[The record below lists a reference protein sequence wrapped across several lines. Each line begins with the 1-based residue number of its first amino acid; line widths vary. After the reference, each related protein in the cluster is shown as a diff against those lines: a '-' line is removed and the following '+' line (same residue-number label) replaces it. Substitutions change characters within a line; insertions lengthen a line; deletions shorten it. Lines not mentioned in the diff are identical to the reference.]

1 MKKSFR
7 ILSAILSIVIFGIF
21 IVARIAHGP
30 FGAMIKLETMVSDE
44 QFLLTVLMFWTLLF
58 SLFTEIS
65 VFYDKKMT
73 PLLRVMTTIC
83 FIFSFIFINQIGAI
97 ISTYSNLCVI
107 LIVVAGG
114 FRILAEIIS
123 IKDKS

>member
-7 ILSAILSIVIFGIF
+7 ILSAILSIIIFVSF
-21 IVARIAHGP
+21 IIARIIHGP
-30 FGAMIKLETMVSDE
+30 LVINHEGPVLFS
-44 QFLLTVLMFWTLLF
+44 FLLSWTLLF
-58 SLFTEIS
+58 SGFTELP

-97 ISTYSNLCVI
+97 ISIYSDLCI
-107 LIVVAGG
+107 TLIVIAGG